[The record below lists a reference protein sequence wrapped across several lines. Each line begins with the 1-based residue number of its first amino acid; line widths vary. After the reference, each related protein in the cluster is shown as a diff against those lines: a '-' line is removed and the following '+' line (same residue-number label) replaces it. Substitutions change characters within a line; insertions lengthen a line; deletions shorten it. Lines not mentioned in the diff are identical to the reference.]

1 MGIKKEQYYIR
12 RQHQYQ
18 PINLAPA
25 LESDL
30 IHPQK
35 TGHQCTNM
43 FTINACEFGASFLV
57 CIHHIN
63 QKLAHKQLPAVPA
76 RGGAEVAL
84 KIYIRPFSS
93 IELACAVRQPS
104 PCVRAL
110 CEAVAVLSKMTCAT
124 PVQCNGKRRLSSH
137 FTLPSSHFKLDTS
150 SHLRSCELFSPH
162 LTSSQLFSSHPI
174 ASHMSSKKVLLNCF
188 HLIRALINLSHLLEF
203 VLNSSVLW
211 ILNPVSSQTL
221 NSSCVLFFTIPFFA
235 WHHTETVLFL
245 HQTPL
250 KLHVFTSEVS
260 RTQNPARCRSWAF
273 FISLWILGNNH
284 ALITRPALARA
295 PWQWASCTRKHQRC
309 NSRSSL
315 SRQRTLKISLEL
327 PGAHS
332 LGLFFAIKFHHKN
345 ICKTRIPSAVR
356 ATHCGKLHVWFSRLE
371 AFRSSC
377 CKASSQE
384 GHIDK
389 EEAMARGS
397 KTGLSCPQ
405 AMQRWFSSAFVTRNK
420 WWQRASNSFMVS
432 TSMMRGIA
440 GKILLQKSRCLR
452 YRWSCKIA
460 SAVARQTQ
468 ANGQCW
474 WLCNSFKVTICSTAQ
489 SHGWCSCRICPNA
502 RTGDPLLQVPMPLL
516 DCIFVPAIN

>member
-1 MGIKKEQYYIR
+1 M
-12 RQHQYQ
+12 QHAAGA
-18 PINLAPA
+18 PILFWFAFP
-25 LESDL
+25 SFF
-30 IHPQK
+30 
-35 TGHQCTNM
+35 TN
-43 FTINACEFGASFLV
+43 FEFLM
-57 CIHHIN
+57 C
-63 QKLAHKQLPAVPA
+63 P
-76 RGGAEVAL
+76 
-84 KIYIRPFSS
+84 
-93 IELACAVRQPS
+93 
-104 PCVRAL
+104 
-110 CEAVAVLSKMTCAT
+110 
-124 PVQCNGKRRLSSH
+124 
-137 FTLPSSHFKLDTS
+137 
-150 SHLRSCELFSPH
+150 
-162 LTSSQLFSSHPI
+162 
-174 ASHMSSKKVLLNCF
+174 
-188 HLIRALINLSHLLEF
+188 
-203 VLNSSVLW
+203 
-211 ILNPVSSQTL
+211 
-221 NSSCVLFFTIPFFA
+221 FFTIPFFA
-235 WHHTETVLFL
+235 WHHTETVLVL

-260 RTQNPARCRSWAF
+260 RTQHPARCRPWPF

-295 PWQWASCTRKHQRC
+295 PWQWVSCTRKHQRC

-420 WWQRASNSFMVS
+420 WWQRVSNSFMVS
-432 TSMMRGIA
+432 TSMMRGIV

-474 WLCNSFKVTICSTAQ
+474 WLCNRTFKVAASFSMYDHRSAKVPDCAMAPQVLGNGPHCHASLRTATSEIMNMAVSSCIPFSSTNR
-489 SHGWCSCRICPNA
+489 SK
-502 RTGDPLLQVPMPLL
+502 T
-516 DCIFVPAIN
+516 